1 MQRCDQKADFPC
13 VRLLAPDLLVT
24 SLPILPPYAMVTAP
38 DLAKNRSLTRMSPLL
53 LPTTLIPTTLRDHIA
68 AERSLGMPELPPS
81 RLATGTLPPGGRE
94 VLVVLERPP
103 VAAPAPPDGSEGSP
117 DHVAVMDDTS
127 GPARPISIPEASGW
141 EDLPAGRDV
150 SVLHRVDVDGPAVGV
165 LRPRGPAGNPSAVE
179 RRGVVRGHGTVVVTA
194 VVIDEPHPADR
205 IPGPEHGAEHLHH
218 ISGDRPVH
226 DHLPDVDLAV
236 EPQIGHGDQSKIL
249 DRDRTPLV
257 PGVPHPRSR
266 DGIDDGHVG
275 IPADGVNVL
284 G

>member
-81 RLATGTLPPGGRE
+81 RLATGTLPP
-94 VLVVLERPP
+94 
-103 VAAPAPPDGSEGSP
+103 
-117 DHVAVMDDTS
+117 
-127 GPARPISIPEASGW
+127 
-141 EDLPAGRDV
+141 AGRDV
-150 SVLHRVDVDGPAVGV
+150 RVLHRVDVDGPAVGV

-226 DHLPDVDLAV
+226 GHLPDVDLAV